1 MLKRKK
7 IKKHYLSFF
16 ILDDAFFVKEA
27 ICNTLYEKPQPE
39 DYQLFLNFVGDAT
52 LKAEFVDCLPQ
63 IKADIIF
70 LDVELPDG
78 HVWDVIPKIKQHL
91 PNVYL
96 VVMTDGLSKQ
106 SQAIRQQ
113 YETEVFTILEK
124 PFQPGYLYDIID
136 RIAANALG
144 INDTPFFLQEKKN
157 ENSSPSK
164 KHQRLQALL
173 PSAEESTT
181 NTETDDVAFE
191 LDQLTS
197 SSQPLAEVTDT
208 QSEEVFVFFEETLE
222 EDFIRTED
230 STNQMVLEETMTNV
244 KVDGFSFE
252 LDQPTSSSQPLAEV
266 TDTQSEEVFVFFE
279 ETLEE
284 DFIRTEDS
292 TNQMVLEETMTNVKV
307 DGFSFELDQ
316 PTSSSQSSTKT
327 KGTQS
332 EEVFTFFEETLEGDF
347 APHLSEEN
355 TRNKD
360 VFEESKNN
368 LLSMEEPIVEFVS
381 KDEGNEVITDTFF
394 FEFDQ
399 PSTSPQSSTEP
410 KDHPSE
416 EAFVFFEEN
425 SEDNFTQT
433 EEFISHLSEEGI
445 RNEDIF
451 SRSENNSLSTEEIF
465 LTLED
470 DERITTDTFPS
481 MTEEISQFENS
492 EPKLTET
499 FQEISFEA
507 NPSSENEDV
516 FKLEQD
522 EMVETFD
529 LFPTTE
535 VESNPSTTSSDEF
548 VFDWLEE
555 ERVEAPST
563 SNEVEPSFTFE
574 LEIKEEETEVEFLL
588 DNLLP
593 SESTP
598 STTED
603 SPLLFEF
610 NDHESLTKEE
620 MDCLFDAHLSEPMS
634 LISDEKQ
641 KSQPI
646 SNTGSTP
653 PTSVDSFFEFDLTL
667 DDEESPNSKKEYK
680 TEGPLYNETTPS
692 FSFENEL
699 SLDIDDKVM
708 DSDDKDDDVVI
719 TPPKNFYPSGV
730 DRQTQRLNQVRNQ
743 HQNQWGSKK

>member
-252 LDQPTSSSQPLAEV
+252 LDQPTSSSQ
-266 TDTQSEEVFVFFE
+266 
-279 ETLEE
+279 
-284 DFIRTEDS
+284 
-292 TNQMVLEETMTNVKV
+292 
-307 DGFSFELDQ
+307 
-316 PTSSSQSSTKT
+316 SSTKT

-499 FQEISFEA
+499 IQEISFEA

-699 SLDIDDKVM
+699 SLDIDDEVM